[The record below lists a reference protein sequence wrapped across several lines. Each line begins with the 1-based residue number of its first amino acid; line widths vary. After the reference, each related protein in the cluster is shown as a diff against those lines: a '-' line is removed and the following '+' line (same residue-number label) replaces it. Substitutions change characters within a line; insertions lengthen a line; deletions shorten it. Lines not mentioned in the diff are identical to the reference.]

1 MGAGISGGT
10 QLWSLDGIL
19 TGEEPYGDLTTS
31 VTTVSKIT
39 LSNCAGITSFY
50 APNLVSCPTSFMEGA
65 SGVKEINFPALLKVP
80 SNFVNWSG
88 NLELVDLGACTEI
101 NGNGVFYYA
110 QKLKTLIIRT
120 NSVCTITFGN
130 SLHNTPIR
138 NGTGTVYVPS
148 ALVSAYQ
155 QANGWSTCY
164 NNGTQFVAIEGSQ
177 YE

>member
-19 TGEEPYGDLTTS
+19 SGEEPYGDLTTN
-31 VTTVSKIT
+31 VETVPTMT
-39 LSNCAGITSFY
+39 LQNCKGITSFR
-50 APNLVSCPTSFMEGA
+50 APNLTSCPNGFLGGA
-65 SGVKEINFPALLKVP
+65 SSIKEAYFPKLTAMPGNFL
-80 SNFVNWSG
+80 NWDG
-88 NLELVDLGACTEI
+88 ALELLDLGACTSI
-101 NGNGVFYYA
+101 NSNGCFYGNIKFA
-110 QKLKTLIIRT
+110 TLIIRT
-120 NSVCTITFGN
+120 NSVCTISFGN
-130 SLHNTPIR
+130 TMTNTPIK